1 MAVIS
6 RRKGTRRRAR
16 NPAAVAFPYDASA
29 AQREAQA
36 ARTAILSSAAF
47 RRWFGRSHVVD
58 ARGEPLVVYHG
69 TKAREAFTVFR
80 RPRFEDYGED
90 ENPGVGI
97 YFTDDP
103 KTAASYGSVYPV
115 YLRILN
121 PLVVDGKGQEWG
133 DLVFEGHRMY
143 PDDIVSIAEERGH
156 DGVIIRNVYDNYGA
170 QDVQSDVYVV
180 FEPTQIKSATG
191 NEGTFDAADPDI
203 RHNPRMRALSRRAPT
218 RPRPPAL
225 ATEPLMNRP
234 LRRPL
239 RRRRNPDAPFRF
251 PSGAE
256 AEQAALAARPAVLA
270 DPEFQSW
277 FGRSQVVDAKGQPLV
292 VYHGTNSRDAFTE
305 FSDEDA
311 PDRGG
316 LIAFFSSS
324 PAFAQGYGKHVYP
337 VYLRCYDVFDFRDTG
352 LAESAVGF
360 FYDDHGGI
368 RDDYEARRILMGL
381 TDTHPEF
388 ANLNDISD
396 TRYDASDLT
405 KKLFL
410 EAVLVG
416 SWDALEANEFVEYLR
431 EGWGC
436 DGIVLLEGGAIN
448 YGIFEAE
455 DVKSATANNGD
466 YDGGDPDILAN
477 PRTRAPTSPR
487 PRKAPRRLRRNPEDR
502 GYVRDL
508 LARLQEFKENV
519 MEAAEVDPYETSFDP
534 MDYPIDDSTLQ
545 AYLDAPVLG
554 WGASRV
560 VVRLPSGNVA
570 KLPWSDAYE
579 ANEREWDNWNEAS
592 EASSEVQEMLLPPL
606 EYISGVLVFPHA
618 KTVHHL
624 DYDDPMLAAAREK
637 WKRLWSAGAPGANAQ
652 DFQNTQNWGI
662 YDGRVVLL
670 DYAD

>member
-1 MAVIS
+1 MFTCSADNTVLLLLRAEWVEQGGTWGIPGGGIGEGHFDTPMKPITDLAVF
-6 RRKGTRRRAR
+6 RRKAEEEVEEECGAFPPYMTRLPEGLPFTEYEDCGFRYVTFILDITKAQKDTWAPFSADGENDAFVWFPLDEVRAGRPLPDENGDLHDIHFGVSFTMQNMPTKTNPRRR
-16 NPAAVAFPYDASA
+16 NPAAVAFPHDAPA

-36 ARTAILSSAAF
+36 ARAAILASAAF
-47 RRWFGRSHVVD
+47 RRWFAGSHVVD

-133 DLVFEGHRMY
+133 NLVFEGSPMY

-203 RHNPRMRALSRRAPT
+203 RRNPRM
-218 RPRPPAL
+218 
-225 ATEPLMNRP
+225 
-234 LRRPL
+234 
-239 RRRRNPDAPFRF
+239 
-251 PSGAE
+251 
-256 AEQAALAARPAVLA
+256 
-270 DPEFQSW
+270 
-277 FGRSQVVDAKGQPLV
+277 
-292 VYHGTNSRDAFTE
+292 
-305 FSDEDA
+305 
-311 PDRGG
+311 
-316 LIAFFSSS
+316 
-324 PAFAQGYGKHVYP
+324 
-337 VYLRCYDVFDFRDTG
+337 
-352 LAESAVGF
+352 
-360 FYDDHGGI
+360 
-368 RDDYEARRILMGL
+368 
-381 TDTHPEF
+381 
-388 ANLNDISD
+388 
-396 TRYDASDLT
+396 
-405 KKLFL
+405 
-410 EAVLVG
+410 
-416 SWDALEANEFVEYLR
+416 
-431 EGWGC
+431 
-436 DGIVLLEGGAIN
+436 
-448 YGIFEAE
+448 
-455 DVKSATANNGD
+455 
-466 YDGGDPDILAN
+466 
-477 PRTRAPTSPR
+477 
-487 PRKAPRRLRRNPEDR
+487 RRLRRNPEDR
-502 GYVRDL
+502 GYVLDL

-519 MEAAEVDPYETSFDP
+519 MEAADVDPYDTEFDP

-545 AYLDAPVLG
+545 SYLDAPVLG

-592 EASSEVQEMLLPPL
+592 PEVQEMLLPPL
-606 EYISGVLVFPHA
+606 EYVSGVLVFPHA

-624 DYDDPMLAAAREK
+624 DYDDPALAAARSRWRE
-637 WKRLWSAGAPGANAQ
+637 LWSAGAPGASAQ

-662 YDGRVVLL
+662 YDGRLVLL